1 MARPR
6 FSASIRALALLLLL
20 WGGFD
25 IGLHGLLESDYA
37 PIAPVRSA
45 ALDDGTGGT
54 GPAQVGPDL
63 CFCHGLSIGALAPVL
78 PARLGL
84 LGNAEAAPCSPVPH
98 TDRHPLDQPPRPSA

>member
-1 MARPR
+1 MTRPR

-25 IGLHGLLESDYA
+25 IGLHGILESDYA

-45 ALDDGTGGT
+45 TLDDGGAIGS
-54 GPAQVGPDL
+54 PQVGPDH
-63 CFCHGLSIGALAPVL
+63 CFCHSVSIGALAPVL

-84 LGNAEAAPCSPVPH
+84 IGTAVAAPCSPVPH
-98 TDRHPLDQPPRPSA
+98 TDRHPLDQPPRLSA